1 MYLRSYELAGLLLL
15 ASCQQAVAP
24 APNHPATVGATAEPP
39 KTAAG
44 AAPVAA
50 NGARASQAIARFH
63 VPPLPPDVAV
73 PRWQQF
79 CWSGSEALAHLN
91 EAGEQ
96 GWELVS
102 VTVAATPEV
111 AIPQSTFEPFQ
122 GQVVRT
128 QVMAGTQM
136 WLVCFKRPILSAH

>member
-1 MYLRSYELAGLLLL
+1 MHLRSYELAGLVLL
-15 ASCQQAVAP
+15 AACQQAVAP
-24 APNHPATVGATAEPP
+24 APNHPATLRSTAEPP
-39 KTAAG
+39 PAAG
-44 AAPVAA
+44 RAPAAS

-79 CWSGSEALAHLN
+79 CWSGSEALGHLN

-96 GWELVS
+96 GWELVG
-102 VTVAATPEV
+102 VTVAAVPEV

-128 QVMAGTQM
+128 HVMSGTQM
-136 WLVCFKRPILSAH
+136 WLVCFKRPILSTR